1 MNRNILFV
9 SILSASFLASCKS
22 TNADTAEPMDAM
34 VSTEEVEETLD
45 PNDPNVMVC
54 PVTGAM
60 ERIDPDAKGAGDSP
74 H

>member
-1 MNRNILFV
+1 MTRNILIV
-9 SILSASFLASCKS
+9 SILVAPFLGSCKS
-22 TNADTAEPMDAM
+22 TNSDPAEPLDAM

-60 ERIDPDAKGAGDSP
+60 ERIDPDADAGDSP

>member
-1 MNRNILFV
+1 MTRNILIV
-9 SILSASFLASCKS
+9 SILAAPFLGSCKS
-22 TNADTAEPMDAM
+22 TSADSPEPIDAM
-34 VSTEEVEETLD
+34 VSTDEVEETLD

-60 ERIDPDAKGAGDSP
+60 ERIDADGAGDSP